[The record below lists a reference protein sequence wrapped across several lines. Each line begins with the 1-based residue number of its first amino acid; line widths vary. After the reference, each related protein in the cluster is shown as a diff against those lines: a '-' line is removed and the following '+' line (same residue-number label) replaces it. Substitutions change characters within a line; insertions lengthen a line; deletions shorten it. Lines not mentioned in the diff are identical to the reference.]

1 MFGIVVQMSHLRAI
15 FQIANNIAA
24 VEILAGISD
33 TRFNLNPRC
42 ASYSKQ
48 SHGGLHVSVI
58 FFCMFHGK

>member
-15 FQIANNIAA
+15 FQIANTIAA

-33 TRFNLNPRC
+33 MRFNLNPRC

-48 SHGGLHVSVI
+48 SNGGLHV
-58 FFCMFHGK
+58 